1 MPSSKTA
8 TIDPA
13 VSTLEQRIANNP
25 DDGNAHYQL
34 AVLLLAPHAES
45 YFWRKRAVLPRA
57 KKLLK
62 RAVALQPD
70 KWNRHAL
77 LGFVYTHNTKDL
89 GLALDA
95 MREALRLRP
104 NDEVLQV
111 FIPWVLADMGREREA
126 IKAIKEV
133 AKRQRID
140 LTAYRKGLRKA
151 RFPADSDMLLQAFL
165 RPRNYFT
172 SNLWREAE
180 RLRGRIHP
188 EIREAAERAERE
200 DCAQRQRELRESFD
214 RSRVPPALRP
224 LAAAA
229 ARYGVGDDVCR
240 PFLMK
245 RMSRT
250 ARAKLVRQ
258 AKVLARDVEQWLDSF
273 EPGKMSDEAAAYMY
287 LLEGLDESPIV
298 SEERKTF

>member
-104 NDEVLQV
+104 NEEVLQV
-111 FIPWVLADMGREREA
+111 FIPWILADMGEEREA
-126 IKAIKEV
+126 IKAMTDV
-133 AKRQRID
+133 ARQQGINLRQH
-140 LTAYRKGLRKA
+140 REELRKA
-151 RFPADSDMLLQAFL
+151 RIPADSDALLQAFL
-165 RPRNYFT
+165 RPRNYFA

-240 PFLMK
+240 PLLMK

-258 AKVLARDVEQWLDSF
+258 VKTLTRDVQQWLDGF
-273 EPGKMSDEAAAYMY
+273 EPGRMSDEAVAYMY
-287 LLEGLDESPIV
+287 LLQGLDELPYRSD
-298 SEERKTF
+298 